1 MIIEKVITP
10 ERILC
15 DAQGASKKKVLE
27 LIAESISEQV
37 PAINGKD
44 LFNSFVCREK
54 LGTTGLGDG
63 IALPHCRSKACQEPT
78 GFMVRLAEPVNYD
91 AVDKQP
97 VDLLF
102 ALVVPEESTQEH
114 LNILQALAERFH
126 SSELLASLR
135 SATTPQQLFELITA
149 PV

>member
-1 MIIEKVITP
+1 MIIENVLTP

-27 LIAESISEQV
+27 VIAENISRHV

-44 LFNSFVCREK
+44 LFNSLVSREK
-54 LGTTGLGDG
+54 LGTTGLGSG
-63 IALPHCRSKACQEPT
+63 IALPHCRIKACQEPT
-78 GFMVRLAEPVNYD
+78 GFLVRLAEPVNYD
-91 AVDKQP
+91 SVDKQP

-102 ALVVPEESTQEH
+102 ALVVPEENTQEH
-114 LNILQALAERFH
+114 LTILQALAERFQ
-126 SSELLASLR
+126 STELLAELR
-135 SATTPQQLFELITA
+135 SAESPQKLFELITA